1 MAEATQAPTLSTQ
14 ASGLASG
21 AAHSIAGDAVLEVSG
36 LGVAFKS
43 ETGRIQVV
51 HDVSFTLKR
60 GEVLA
65 LVGESGSGKSVTS
78 LALMQLTPPAPR
90 TRLNGSALFRGRDGV
105 VRDLLVLPETEM
117 QAMRGNEISMIF
129 QEPMTSLN
137 PVQTVGMQIAEAMIF
152 HRGLKRREALG
163 EAQGLLER
171 VGIPE
176 ARRRLYAYPHQL
188 SGGMRQRIMIAMALA
203 CNPSV
208 LIADEPTT
216 ALDVTVQKEILELLG
231 KLRRELAL
239 GLLFISHDLGVVAQ
253 VADRVV
259 VMYAGRVVEQGPAE
273 EVLEAPR
280 HPYTQGLLA
289 ATPRLERGKPTPIPG
304 SVPQLRALPPGC
316 AFEPRCGLRRSECGR
331 GVPELR
337 RVSPQ
342 HAARCVLV

>member
-129 QEPMTSLN
+129 
-137 PVQTVGMQIAEAMIF
+137 

-216 ALDVTVQKEILELLG
+216 ALDVTVQAQILELLQG
-231 KLRRELAL
+231 LRA
-239 GLLFISHDLGVVAQ
+239 GMGTSILFITHNLGVVAEI
-253 VADRVV
+253 ADRVM
-259 VMYAGRVVEQGPAE
+259 VMYAGRIVEQGSVVPVLKHPAM
-273 EVLEAPR
+273 
-280 HPYTQGLLA
+280 PYTRRLLRSV
-289 ATPRLERGKPTPIPG
+289 PRLDLPEASGTSLETIPG
-304 SVPQLRALPPGC
+304 SVPDPAHLPTGCTFHPRCAYAERGLCDVKVPPIEEVAENHQLRC
-316 AFEPRCGLRRSECGR
+316 LRWRA
-331 GVPELR
+331 V
-337 RVSPQ
+337 
-342 HAARCVLV
+342 AAASAS